1 MAAATNPRDETAGV
15 EGRSGEFSTSVI
27 APTDAPKR
35 SPWKAWM
42 YLWEWYPKHYPA
54 EERKLLR
61 KMDACLLTFC
71 SLMFFLKWLDSSNIN
86 NAYVSGMKEELSLN
100 GNQYSLFGTFYNC
113 GYLVFQIP
121 SLLLLSRPKIAKYY
135 LPLMEVLWSIVTF
148 TQSQMRNERDIYG
161 TRFLLG
167 LLETPVAS
175 GTTYVLG
182 SWYKPDEV
190 FKRTGV
196 WYVSNNIAVM
206 FGGYLQAAAYKNLNG
221 VGGMAGW
228 RWLFIIDGVIS
239 LPIALAGFFIFP
251 GLPSSAKPWWL
262 TPAEHDLAQKRV
274 ASAGIAPSS
283 TLNWSIIKRT
293 LRRWEFYMGLLTYTF
308 FLSSSYPHGQMAL
321 WLKDQAAKF
330 PGSYTI
336 PQINTIP
343 TGAQGVSVVAALLAT
358 SLCMIYPLWSI
369 FSIVQSIYL
378 IANILLLVWV
388 IPKGLHFA
396 CYYLLGVSAAVTP
409 ILMPFINM
417 ALRDDAEARAVT
429 VGGMLTAGWAVFSFY
444 PIAVFPVVEAPR
456 WTKGYAVNI
465 CFIVGCWACFLI
477 MQYLY
482 KKSER
487 KKEQQYIDAAARD
500 EEDSLSDKKP
510 VDDVT
515 EHVEERR

>member
-1 MAAATNPRDETAGV
+1 MH
-15 EGRSGEFSTSVI
+15 S
-27 APTDAPKR
+27 
-35 SPWKAWM
+35 
-42 YLWEWYPKHYPA
+42 
-54 EERKLLR
+54 
-61 KMDACLLTFC
+61 
-71 SLMFFLKWLDSSNIN
+71 
-86 NAYVSGMKEELSLN
+86 
-100 GNQYSLFGTFYNC
+100 
-113 GYLVFQIP
+113 
-121 SLLLLSRPKIAKYY
+121 
-135 LPLMEVLWSIVTF
+135 
-148 TQSQMRNERDIYG
+148 
-161 TRFLLG
+161 
-167 LLETPVAS
+167 
-175 GTTYVLG
+175 
-182 SWYKPDEV
+182 
-190 FKRTGV
+190 
-196 WYVSNNIAVM
+196 
-206 FGGYLQAAAYKNLNG
+206 
-221 VGGMAGW
+221 
-228 RWLFIIDGVIS
+228 GVIS
-239 LPIALAGFFIFP
+239 LPIALAGFLIFP

-262 TPAEHDLAQKRV
+262 TPAQHELARKRV

-283 TLNWSIIKRT
+283 TLSWSIIKRT

-330 PGSYTI
+330 PGSYSI

-369 FSIVQSIYL
+369 FSIVQTIYL
-378 IANILLLVWV
+378 IANILLLVWF
-388 IPKGLHFA
+388 IPKGLHCEYLPTFTLYRVLICPVA

-417 ALRDDAEARAVT
+417 ALRDDAEARAIT

-465 CFIVGCWACFLI
+465 CFVVGCWVCFSI

-487 KKEQQYIDAAARD
+487 KREEGLAAATARD
-500 EEDSLSDKKP
+500 EEDSLSDEKSRAA
-510 VDDVT
+510 VT